1 MSSPDFGIQV
11 YNVRSLTYRRTTG
24 MALRRS
30 TVAASRAP
38 PRASAMPVRRS
49 ADGKAYRDG
58 INSAQSCSGTWLTK
72 TRECFRV

>member
-49 ADGKAYRDG
+49 ADGKA
-58 INSAQSCSGTWLTK
+58 
-72 TRECFRV
+72 